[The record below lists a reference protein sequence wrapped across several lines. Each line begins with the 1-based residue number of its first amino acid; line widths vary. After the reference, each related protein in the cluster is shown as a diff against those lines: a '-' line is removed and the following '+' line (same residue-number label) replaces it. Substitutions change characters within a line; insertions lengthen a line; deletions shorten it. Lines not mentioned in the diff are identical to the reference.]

1 MFKPTL
7 IGLFILL
14 NFSALAQSSIDYNKI
29 ILPEGIDST
38 STKEKLIQLAW
49 QNSPQTG
56 ILENNLM
63 IAEIKI
69 KSAKLSWLDNI
80 VASGNVNQFNIEPGS
95 DAFDRSQFFPLYNF
109 SVNIPLGIFTSVP
122 QITKIARFE
131 KDNQK
136 KLINESKLV
145 LRAEVLRR
153 YETYLYYENVFK
165 IQIDLTDN
173 LQNTYA
179 LIESQFKNGEATL
192 EQFTNISNS
201 YNQQLINQL
210 NAKNNLEIAKIN
222 LEEMIGIDLE
232 LAIAQ

>member
-7 IGLFILL
+7 IALFILL
-14 NFSALAQSSIDYNKI
+14 NLSALAQSSIDYNKI

-38 STKEKLIQLAW
+38 SIKEKLVQLAW
-49 QNSPQTG
+49 KNSPQTG

-63 IAEIKI
+63 IAEVKI

-95 DAFDRSQFFPLYNF
+95 DAFNRSQFFPLYNF
-109 SVNIPLGIFTSVP
+109 SVNIPLGIFSNVP
-122 QITKIARFE
+122 QTTKIARYE

-145 LRAEVLRR
+145 LRAEILRR
-153 YETYLYYENVFK
+153 YETYLYYDSVYK

-173 LQNTYA
+173 MQNNYA
-179 LIESQFKNGEATL
+179 LIESKFKNGEATL

-222 LEEMIGIDLE
+222 IEEMIGIDLE
-232 LAIAQ
+232 LVIAQ